1 MTTPRPVVRDDTTR
15 YLCAAAQ
22 LDSKFADDAIREFLV
37 EPTRPVPPSPGTN
50 ATTVLGEAIAARAR
64 RKYRD
69 GALAVLAIITA
80 FTAPAAMLLVWIV
93 VGVLAA
99 LPVWLARARS
109 SDSKTRRSSLLPLL
123 AVLFVIVPLAVSAN
137 EYFDF
142 LGTSSSS
149 RSRSRSSASSD
160 DGGLAVALVM
170 IAGMLTVLLI
180 DRLIVWQHLTRRFGR
195 MSGPVADPLTV
206 SRPVLSA
213 SATFMNQLR
222 RIAAME
228 RYQTDAT
235 AAPLVVYRG
244 YSPFVG
250 AGFEY
255 RPWSV
260 AVPLQP
266 VKGKEQAQL
275 TTDMLYTSIRESLA
289 GLGRATPLTPGK
301 RLGELRITDHV
312 IVPADE
318 LIDHLAD
325 PNTRAILPS
334 LDRPPYPALGPD
346 NVAALRAAPE
356 EWARYYLCF
365 QVETWDR
372 DLVVSVF
379 VHAAMDETTL
389 YVEWTPC
396 VLLPIKDEYQEIDRL
411 RPGPARPIL
420 DALMRLVR
428 LPATILPGTVHTLS
442 VIRPLRRRHGVL
454 DPQMYGSLQSLREL
468 AADDGVRNYFQL
480 VDVDRYLKILNSRF
494 VLAVSKLLQDSGYS
508 EAGFVQQAVSV
519 NNRNV
524 YIGGSMTGN
533 VNLGD
538 DSTLGEVTKSGEDK

>member
-1 MTTPRPVVRDDTTR
+1 
-15 YLCAAAQ
+15 
-22 LDSKFADDAIREFLV
+22 
-37 EPTRPVPPSPGTN
+37 
-50 ATTVLGEAIAARAR
+50 
-64 RKYRD
+64 
-69 GALAVLAIITA
+69 
-80 FTAPAAMLLVWIV
+80 
-93 VGVLAA
+93 
-99 LPVWLARARS
+99 
-109 SDSKTRRSSLLPLL
+109 
-123 AVLFVIVPLAVSAN
+123 
-137 EYFDF
+137 
-142 LGTSSSS
+142 
-149 RSRSRSSASSD
+149 
-160 DGGLAVALVM
+160 
-170 IAGMLTVLLI
+170 
-180 DRLIVWQHLTRRFGR
+180 
-195 MSGPVADPLTV
+195 
-206 SRPVLSA
+206 
-213 SATFMNQLR
+213 
-222 RIAAME
+222 
-228 RYQTDAT
+228 
-235 AAPLVVYRG
+235 VVYRG